1 MNGSE
6 NFLPLLDSIRLLLRH
21 YPVEAEMTSVR
32 VVAES
37 DSRQLVMVQLAAG
50 TLGTVAAGIAEWH
63 RTLAAGRC
71 VAVRS
76 SDGATVDLGVCGHID
91 EDGTDVEVWGSAPH
105 DARHIGSD
113 LMPGETASVPFEV
126 LAVWAIGSG
135 RVIP

>member
-1 MNGSE
+1 MTGSTK
-6 NFLPLLDSIRLLLRH
+6 FLPLLDSIRLLLRH
-21 YPVEAEMTSVR
+21 YPVQTEVTSVR

-37 DSRQLVMVQLAAG
+37 DSRQLVVVQLAAG
-50 TLGTVAAGIAEWH
+50 ELGTVAAGIAEWH

-91 EDGTDVEVWGSAPH
+91 EDGTDVEVWGRTPH

-113 LMPGETASVPFEV
+113 LLPGERAAVPFEV
-126 LAVWAIGSG
+126 LAVWAIGAG

>member
-1 MNGSE
+1 MNGSDK
-6 NFLPLLDSIRLLLRH
+6 FLPLLDSIRLLLRH
-21 YPVEAEMTSVR
+21 YPMQAEMTAVW
-32 VVAES
+32 VVAEGS
-37 DSRQLVMVQLAAG
+37 ARQLVVVQLAAG
-50 TLGTVAAGIAEWH
+50 ELGRVAAGLVEWH

-71 VAVRS
+71 VAARS

-91 EDGTDVEVWGSAPH
+91 EDGTDVEVWGCAPH

-113 LMPGETASVPFEV
+113 LLPGERASVPFEV